1 MDSYPNR
8 PFPVRPRPKPIADMT
23 DQELTEMLTKSRNYG
38 DIIPALIEY
47 VFRQD
52 REIKALKDQ
61 LERQLTKQSKF
72 AGQNKFAK
80 KSGRAKADFYVDGI
94 LLTDEYIAH
103 YVEGDYYTITELER
117 LVGAKKNQLRNRYN
131 RYKERQK
138 LKKEASNHGNC

>member
-8 PFPVRPRPKPIADMT
+8 PLPVRPRPKPIADMT

-61 LERQLTKQSKF
+61 LERQQSKS
-72 AGQNKFAK
+72 AK
-80 KSGRAKADFYVDGI
+80 KSDRAKQDFYVDGI
-94 LLTDEYIAH
+94 LLTDENIAY
-103 YVEGDYYTITELER
+103 YVDGDYFTITQLER
-117 LVGAKKNQLRNRYN
+117 LVGAKKNQLRNRYK
-131 RYKERQK
+131 RYKEKQK
-138 LKKEASNHGNC
+138 LKKEESDHGNR

>member
-8 PFPVRPRPKPIADMT
+8 PLPVRLRPKPIADMT
-23 DQELTEMLTKSRNYG
+23 DQELTEMLIKSRCYS
-38 DIIPALIEY
+38 DLIPGLIEY

-52 REIKALKDQ
+52 REIKALKSQ
-61 LERQLTKQSKF
+61 LEHKQTKP
-72 AGQNKFAK
+72 AK

-117 LVGAKKNQLRNRYN
+117 LVGAKKNQLRNRYK
-131 RYKERQK
+131 RYKEKQK
-138 LKKEASNHGNC
+138 LKKEASDHGNC

>member
-8 PFPVRPRPKPIADMT
+8 PLPVRPRPKPIADMT

-61 LERQLTKQSKF
+61 LDRQQTKQSKS
-72 AGQNKFAK
+72 AWQNKFAK
-80 KSGRAKADFYVDGI
+80 KSGRTKQDFYVDGI
-94 LLTDEYIAH
+94 LLTDEEIAY
-103 YVEGDYYTITELER
+103 YVDGDYFTITQLER
-117 LVGAKKNQLRNRYN
+117 LVGAKKNQLRNRYK
-131 RYKERQK
+131 RYKEKQK
-138 LKKEASNHGNC
+138 LKKEESDHGNR

>member
-8 PFPVRPRPKPIADMT
+8 PLPVRPRPNPIADMT
-23 DQELTEMLTKSRNYG
+23 EQELTELLTKSKTSS
-38 DIIPALIEY
+38 DLIPGLIEY
-47 VFRQD
+47 VFRLN

-61 LERQLTKQSKF
+61 LGRQQTKP
-72 AGQNKFAK
+72 AK

-117 LVGAKKNQLRNRYN
+117 LVGAKKNQLRNRYK
-131 RYKERQK
+131 RYKEKQK

>member
-1 MDSYPNR
+1 MDSYQNR
-8 PFPVRPRPKPIADMT
+8 PLPVRPRPKPIADMT
-23 DQELTEMLTKSRNYG
+23 EQELTELLTKSRCYS
-38 DIIPALIEY
+38 DLIPGLIEY

-52 REIKALKDQ
+52 REIKALKSQ
-61 LERQLTKQSKF
+61 LEHQKTKP
-72 AGQNKFAK
+72 AK

-117 LVGAKKNQLRNRYN
+117 LVGAKKNQLRNRYK
-131 RYKERQK
+131 RYKEKQK